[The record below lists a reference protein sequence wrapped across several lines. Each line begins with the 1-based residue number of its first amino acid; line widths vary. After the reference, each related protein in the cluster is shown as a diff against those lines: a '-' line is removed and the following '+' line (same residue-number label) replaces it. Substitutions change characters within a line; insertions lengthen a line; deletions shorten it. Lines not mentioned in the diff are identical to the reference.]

1 MVYSVH
7 TDFATQD
14 EAIPESCLYQ
24 VHKQPAGSGRIGFRV
39 DYDGC
44 GTGSKLTNGLYPRL
58 LDHELRTPT
67 LEVAYQQLLW
77 KSRLSGPFVSIWRSW
92 ARALRWARYLKK
104 RNCHGIMIHAIDLDV
119 VGNPIY
125 DASKVVKELQNRN
138 RALELAPKNHHEELI
153 LYNGTDDSTCAN
165 IASIPAGS
173 DNVKVAAHFANVLIP
188 KEFYEEVE
196 KYVQSQ
202 AQQQQVLPYA
212 VQSPAHYG
220 TFWSAESIASIPA
233 GNGGTFFDSVL
244 SRLYLG
250 TIMRRGYVD
259 KAKLLQLIIAM
270 CTDFARDGKM
280 RNDGTASSDGGS
292 VIGSRPRTDSIFTT
306 LSSSTFV
313 SVPSP
318 ITGVNSPI

>member
-1 MVYSVH
+1 MVYSVL

-44 GTGSKLTNGLYPRL
+44 GTGSKMTNGLYPRL

-92 ARALRWARYLKK
+92 TRALRWARYLKK

-165 IASIPAGS
+165 MASIPAGS
-173 DNVKVAAHFANVLIP
+173 DNVKVAAHFTYVLVP
-188 KEFYEEVE
+188 KEFHEEVE

-202 AQQQQVLPYA
+202 AQQQYVLPHTGQYYE
-212 VQSPAHYG
+212 QYG
-220 TFWSAESIASIPA
+220 TFWSPENIAFIPS
-233 GNGGTFFDSVL
+233 GNVGKFFDSVL
-244 SRLYLG
+244 SRLYLN

-259 KAKLLQLIIAM
+259 NAKLLQLIIAM
-270 CTDFARDGKM
+270 CTDLAKDGKR
-280 RNDGTASSDGGS
+280 RNDGAAVSSDVGS
-292 VIGSRPRTDSIFTT
+292 VIASRAGTHSISTP

-313 SVPSP
+313 CAASP
-318 ITGVNSPI
+318 L